1 MSFQFSILS
10 LSVSLFATS
19 TLGFFASPAIAQSGN
34 STAQPKVATVAA
46 MVNGDLMCYVTLV
59 DENGIK
65 HQGVGATF
73 EICQN
78 KNTFLNKKVNLV
90 YEKVR
95 VNDCQSAEPCG
106 KTRLQTLIV
115 QMKLVDFNKRPSCF
129 RGASAGYTIPRLKVG
144 MRGHSVA
151 TVNLRL
157 RRQPRIESQSVGFLT
172 PRSSFEVL
180 EGPECVGN
188 YVWWKVNNGQVEG
201 WVAEGDP
208 VTFKYWLAPNTV
220 RNSR

>member
-1 MSFQFSILS
+1 MSFQFSILG

-19 TLGFFASPAIAQSGN
+19 TLGFFASSAIAQAGN
-34 STAQPKVATVAA
+34 SVAQPKVATVTTL
-46 MVNGDLMCYVTLV
+46 VNGDLMCYVTLV

-65 HQGVGATF
+65 HQDVGATF

-78 KNTFLNKKVNLV
+78 ENTFLNKKVNLV
-90 YEKVR
+90 YGKVR

-106 KTRLQTLIV
+106 RTRLQTLIV
-115 QMKLVDFNKRPSCF
+115 QMKLADSNNRPSCS

-151 TVNLRL
+151 TDNLRV
-157 RRQPRIESQSVGFLT
+157 RQQPGIRSQSVGFLA
-172 PRSSFEVL
+172 PRSNFQVL

-188 YVWWKVNNGQVEG
+188 YVWWKIKNAQVEG
-201 WVAEGDP
+201 WIAEGDP
-208 VTFKYWLAPNTV
+208 VTFKYWLAPNTA
-220 RNSR
+220 RD